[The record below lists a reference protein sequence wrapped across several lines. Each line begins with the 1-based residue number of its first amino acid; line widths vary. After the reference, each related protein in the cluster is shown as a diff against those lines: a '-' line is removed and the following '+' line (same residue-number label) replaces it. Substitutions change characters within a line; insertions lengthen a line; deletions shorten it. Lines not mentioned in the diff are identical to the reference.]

1 MFKVSEDTFLEVK
14 ELITEGMADSKIR
27 YDLGL
32 LQPTLNTIRKYE
44 NFSDYETH
52 FPDAG
57 GSVEDEEDGKPE
69 EPEPTRAVQP
79 SKPVKEYE
87 KGYFRGTIAKTDDP
101 YKEMRDALGV
111 SIRGLWKI
119 IGLLEQRKLGLERQ
133 IREME
138 AYLMKGAAVI
148 ENEIEQ

>member
-1 MFKVSEDTFLEVK
+1 MGGKVSKSVKMLAPIK
-14 ELITEGMADSKIR
+14 ELAVNIV
-27 YDLGL
+27 L
-32 LQPTLNTIRKYE
+32 LPKLFNA
-44 NFSDYETH
+44 F
-52 FPDAG
+52 
-57 GSVEDEEDGKPE
+57 
-69 EPEPTRAVQP
+69 
-79 SKPVKEYE
+79 
-87 KGYFRGTIAKTDDP
+87 
-101 YKEMRDALGV
+101 ALGV